1 MARPKKNKN
10 EVPIEQEQ
18 KEASKIVKNI
28 KKTKS
33 SKILPFAKNRATSID
48 LADDAAAIV
57 LNSDNTV
64 QIYVSNNNQG
74 EEGESTTYAPNE
86 ELAIAL
92 ASLLQNQVFVE
103 NTLKTFRELF
113 EAAIAKQN
121 FPESQSID

>member
-1 MARPKKNKN
+1 MARPKKNK
-10 EVPIEQEQ
+10 IEAPAEQ

-57 LNSDNTV
+57 LNADNTV

-92 ASLLQNQVFVE
+92 AALLQNQVFVE

>member
-1 MARPKKNKN
+1 MARPKKNKI
-10 EVPIEQEQ
+10 EGPIEQ

-28 KKTKS
+28 KKSKS

-57 LNSDNTV
+57 LNADNTV

-74 EEGESTTYAPNE
+74 EAGESTTYAPNE

-92 ASLLQNQVFVE
+92 AALLQNQVFVE

>member
-1 MARPKKNKN
+1 MARPKKNKI
-10 EVPIEQEQ
+10 EAPIEQ

-57 LNSDNTV
+57 LNADNTV

-103 NTLKTFRELF
+103 NALKTFRELF

-121 FPESQSID
+121 FPESQLID

>member
-1 MARPKKNKN
+1 MARPKKNKI
-10 EVPIEQEQ
+10 EAPIEQ

-57 LNSDNTV
+57 LNADNTV

-74 EEGESTTYAPNE
+74 EEGESATYAPNE

>member
-1 MARPKKNKN
+1 MARPKKNKI
-10 EVPIEQEQ
+10 EAPIEQEQ

-57 LNSDNTV
+57 LNADNTV

-74 EEGESTTYAPNE
+74 EEGESATYAPNE

-103 NTLKTFRELF
+103 HTLKTFRELF

>member
-1 MARPKKNKN
+1 MARPKKNKI
-10 EVPIEQEQ
+10 EAPIEQ

-57 LNSDNTV
+57 LNADNTV

-92 ASLLQNQVFVE
+92 AALLQNQVFVE

>member
-1 MARPKKNKN
+1 MARPKKNK
-10 EVPIEQEQ
+10 IEGSIEQ

-57 LNSDNTV
+57 LNADNTV

-92 ASLLQNQVFVE
+92 AALLQNQVFVE

>member
-1 MARPKKNKN
+1 MARPKKNK
-10 EVPIEQEQ
+10 IEGPNEQ

-57 LNSDNTV
+57 LNADNTV

-92 ASLLQNQVFVE
+92 AALLQNQVFVE

-121 FPESQSID
+121 FPESQLID

>member
-1 MARPKKNKN
+1 MARPKKNKV
-10 EVPIEQEQ
+10 EAPIEQ

-28 KKTKS
+28 KKNKS

-57 LNSDNTV
+57 LNADNTV